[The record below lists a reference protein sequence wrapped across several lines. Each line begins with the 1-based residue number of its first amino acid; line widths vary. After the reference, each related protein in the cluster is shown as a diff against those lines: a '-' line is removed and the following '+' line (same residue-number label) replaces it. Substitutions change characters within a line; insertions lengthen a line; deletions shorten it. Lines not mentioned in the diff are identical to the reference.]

1 VQTRL
6 QKILSAAGISSRRAS
21 EAMILEGRVS
31 VNGKTVTELGS
42 KADPD
47 TDDIRVDGRRVK
59 KPASRRYILMYKP
72 RGYITSRSDPEQR
85 PTVIDLLAK
94 GGVRDYV
101 YPVGRLDYES
111 EGLLILTSDGDLA
124 ERLMH
129 PSHEVGREYH
139 VRVRGVPD
147 EHAMDR
153 LARGIVLDSRKT
165 APAKVEVLK
174 VIEGTHG
181 DDAMLSIEIHEGR
194 NRQVRRMCEA
204 VGHPVVRLRRVRIG
218 PIHDEHIRPGEFRDL
233 DEREVAALK
242 RVAAKSRSSGLG
254 NRGSSLV
261 ARDSGVGLDRDRV
274 KAVAPTPANRGE
286 QRAKLHARS
295 AKSSPRATSH
305 EARAASREPRA
316 TSDEPRATAR
326 RAGSPKSAS
335 GPRTRGPRPSGR
347 PRRG

>member
-1 VQTRL
+1 MT
-6 QKILSAAGISSRRAS
+6 
-21 EAMILEGRVS
+21 
-31 VNGKTVTELGS
+31 VNGKPLTELGS
-42 KADPD
+42 KADPE

-59 KPASRRYILMYKP
+59 APAARRYILMYKP

-94 GGVRDYV
+94 GGIRDYV

-147 EHAMDR
+147 QHALDR
-153 LARGIVLDSRKT
+153 LSRGVVIDGRKT
-165 APAKVEVLK
+165 APAEVEILK
-174 VIEGTHG
+174 ILEGRAG
-181 DDAMLSIEIHEGR
+181 EEAMLSLVIHEGR
-194 NRQVRRMCEA
+194 NRQVRKMCEA

-233 DEREVAALK
+233 DEREIAALK
-242 RVAAKSRSSGLG
+242 RVAAGG
-254 NRGSSLV
+254 RGSRLATRGSGTLV
-261 ARDSGVGLDRDRV
+261 PRPEETAASHTM
-274 KAVAPTPANRGE
+274 KEGE
-286 QRAKLHARS
+286 RRNKSPHASSSSRA
-295 AKSSPRATSH
+295 SSREPRA
-305 EARAASREPRA
+305 ANPRAASRETRAATTSRPAARPR
-316 TSDEPRATAR
+316 T
-326 RAGSPKSAS
+326 AS
-335 GPRTRGPRPSGR
+335 GPRTRGQRPSGR